1 MSTNDSAA
9 TIPVSDDLKI
19 AAVAA
24 GCTVAFTL
32 VLRFGLAARN
42 VSFLVRLLPLVPYFL
57 YVFTRRIDLGSLDTV
72 RNWSVLTLLITI
84 IGLGFYAI

>member
-32 VLRFGLAARN
+32 VPRFGLARN